1 MEAGQPHRVL
11 NGLRLVFVELPKYR
25 ETSPREAR
33 KVRWA
38 WLKFLKEAGSAG
50 SRGHPTP
57 EEFRAE
63 VGVSEPLRQA
73 LAIAEQCGLD
83 PAQLE
88 HYDRF
93 WDMVSTERTL
103 FGAARDEALA
113 EGREEGRA
121 EGREEGERIG
131 IEKGERIGIEKGERI
146 GIEKGERIGIEK
158 KQLEIAAALK
168 EKGLLADREIADI
181 TGLTVERVAA
191 L

>member
-1 MEAGQPHRVL
+1 
-11 NGLRLVFVELPKYR
+11 VFVELPKYR

-146 GIEKGERIGIEK
+146 GIEK